1 MKRGMLAAALV
12 AVVTSA
18 AGAQVQEKRFSVTTR
33 LGALAPERS
42 SSLDPAGL
50 VGLDTEYAFN
60 KWFGLGAA
68 VDVARGNTRGEDFV
82 ARIRRGNAAAGGG
95 DTIFYQYVSQPVNTI
110 NLGAF
115 GLLRYPGSRFSPFVM
130 GGVGNYTLLLDTQVA
145 GRALR
150 KNALSYTAGAGFWLR
165 LTERSGLQFDVRS
178 LTLQKYERAFLDPT
192 RGRSPN
198 TVFPED
204 FPLVPAAKKTAQN
217 TMFTIGFRYIPG
229 ASASGS
235 N

>member
-1 MKRGMLAAALV
+1 MKRILCAAALLAV
-12 AVVTSA
+12 AATSA
-18 AGAQVQEKRFSVTTR
+18 SAQVQANSFSVTTR

-42 SSLDPAGL
+42 ASLNTAGL
-50 VGLDTEYAFN
+50 VGLDTEYALN
-60 KWFGLGAA
+60 RWFGLGIS
-68 VDVARGNTRGEDFV
+68 VDVARGNTHREDFV
-82 ARIRRGNAAAGGG
+82 ARIRRGDAGSGGG

-115 GLLRYPGSRFSPFVM
+115 GLLRYPNERISPFIM

-145 GRALR
+145 GRAGR
-150 KNALSYTAGAGFWLR
+150 SNDLSYTVGGGLWIR

-178 LTLQKYERAFLDPT
+178 MTLQNYDRAFLDPT

-204 FPLVPAAKKTAQN
+204 FPSVPAAKKTAQN
-217 TMFTIGFRYIPG
+217 TMFTLGFRYIPG
-229 ASASGS
+229 DGGS